1 MALPMSALFSL
12 VGGASAPALLH
23 QAGWI
28 ALLFLFVASIATV
41 LTWLLQ
47 YSFGILRRGG
57 GIPARQPQQSQR
69 IPAASLGL
77 WSCLLKLGCSRED
90 SASASGLKRLVTSL
104 FSFKS
109 FRDNWQRAWI
119 KALNDQACRI
129 GSSVQISF
137 EEGPQLPSTACISQV
152 ACMDQS
158 EQSMVLCCQLMV
170 EEIQF
175 PVSVTQQSPA
185 AVSMDSYQVTL
196 APLKAQMEICLEEA
210 EVEGLLVTW
219 SFKEPPALSLTVTSK
234 LQRGGKADVS
244 TIKELIEDTIV
255 STSPAMLVNLKA
267 HITHTVPAERF
278 CKGLASPSKAVL
290 NAGCRLV
297 VRELKAIVGRVEEVG
312 GGELCCVLE
321 LDSPVQL
328 KRTKSLTPKSRDGN
342 AELKWNEELIFELGA
357 RSKAM
362 KVKIVEKTEQDENIL
377 LGQSVIPLDLS
388 RRSPSGCHN
397 FPLTASPGTLNTPPG
412 SVSLELSYI
421 ESTDPKTTQ
430 SLVPVRTTVTPTK
443 KIEMDRTIMP
453 DGTIVTTVT
462 TIQSRPKMDGKMD
475 SPTRSPSKVE
485 VTDKRSIKTDDSPVN
500 LSPNNVVDNHLANGL
515 DPVVQTAI
523 RQLTESAN
531 KPSKKTPTK
540 RSTLIISGVSKAPID
555 QEELALSVGY
565 AASMDASLQSEAG
578 LATLP
583 HCSAQ
588 SALDSPKS
596 ADSQSQWQ
604 MVNQDLDEAAVS
616 DISER
621 PSVDDVESETGST
634 GALETRSL
642 KDHKVGFLRSG
653 TKLLFRRK
661 NKQKEPGFSHSHD
674 DLSNVSD
681 SPASARKKS
690 GSFSRKL
697 IKRFSFKSKTKSKA
711 SANGSTAAT
720 GN

>member
-1 MALPMSALFSL
+1 MAVLFSL
-12 VGGASAPALLH
+12 LGGASAPDILHHAGWLALL
-23 QAGWI
+23 
-28 ALLFLFVASIATV
+28 LLFATSIVTV
-41 LTWLLQ
+41 LAWLVQ
-47 YSFGILRRGG
+47 YSLGILRRAPG
-57 GIPARQPQQSQR
+57 
-69 IPAASLGL
+69 PAAPDQHHRPSAGLGL
-77 WSCLLKLGCSRED
+77 WSSLLQLGCSRED
-90 SASASGLKRLVTSL
+90 SSCASGLKRLVTSL

-109 FRDNWQRAWI
+109 FRDNWQKAWI

-137 EEGPQLPSTACISQV
+137 EEGPQLPSTACISHV
-152 ACMDQS
+152 ACTDQS
-158 EQSMVLCCQLMV
+158 EQSMVLCFQLV
-170 EEIQF
+170 VDVIQF

-196 APLKAQMEICLEEA
+196 APLEAQMEICLEEA

-219 SFKEPPALSLTVTSK
+219 SFKEPPPLLLTVTPK
-234 LQRGGKADVS
+234 LQRGGNDGKADVS

-267 HITHTVPAERF
+267 HVANTPVPGEKF
-278 CKGLASPSKAVL
+278 GKCLASPSKAAL

-297 VRELKAIVGRVEEVG
+297 VRQLKAIVSRTEEEG

-321 LDSPVQL
+321 LDSPAQL
-328 KRTKSLTPKSRDGN
+328 KRTKSVIPKSLSPN
-342 AELKWNEELIFELGA
+342 SELRWNEELIFELGA
-357 RSKAM
+357 RSREM
-362 KVKIVEKTEQDENIL
+362 KMKIVEKSERSESTL
-377 LGQSVIPLDLS
+377 LGQSMIPLDLS
-388 RRSPSGCHN
+388 RRSPSGCQN
-397 FPLTASPGTLNTPPG
+397 FPLAAAQGLSNTPAG
-412 SVSLELSYI
+412 SVSLELVYVEAA
-421 ESTDPKTTQ
+421 ESKTVQ
-430 SLVPVRTTVTPTK
+430 SLVPLRTTVTPTK

-462 TIQSRPKMDGKMD
+462 TIQSRPRMDGK
-475 SPTRSPSKVE
+475 
-485 VTDKRSIKTDDSPVN
+485 
-500 LSPNNVVDNHLANGL
+500 LADNHLANGL

-555 QEELALSVGY
+555 QEEMALSVGY
-565 AASMDASLQSEAG
+565 AAAMDASLQGEQG
-578 LATLP
+578 LAALP

-596 ADSQSQWQ
+596 TDSLSQRQ
-604 MVNQDLDEAAVS
+604 GASQELDEAATS

-642 KDHKVGFLRSG
+642 KDHKVSFLRSG
-653 TKLLFRRK
+653 TKLLFRRRS
-661 NKQKEPGFSHSHD
+661 KQKEPGFSHSHD

-681 SPASARKKS
+681 SPSSTRKKS

-697 IKRFSFKSKTKSKA
+697 IKRFSFKSKSKSKA
-711 SANGSTAAT
+711 SANGGTAAA

>member
-1 MALPMSALFSL
+1 MPVMSVLFSL
-12 VGGASAPALLH
+12 LGSSSGPALLQH
-23 QAGWI
+23 AGWL
-28 ALLFLFVASIATV
+28 ALLLLFAASIVTV
-41 LTWLLQ
+41 LTWLVQ
-47 YSFGILRRGG
+47 YSFGIWRRGAG
-57 GIPARQPQQSQR
+57 DRQRP
-69 IPAASLGL
+69 PASLGI
-77 WSCLLKLGCSRED
+77 WSSLLKLGCSRED
-90 SASASGLKRLVTSL
+90 SVSGSGLRRLVTSL

-109 FRDNWQRAWI
+109 FRDNWQRTWI

-137 EEGPQLPSTACISQV
+137 EEGPQLPSTASISHV
-152 ACMDQS
+152 TCTDQS

-170 EEIQF
+170 DAIQF

-185 AVSMDSYQVTL
+185 AVSMESYQVTL

-234 LQRGGKADVS
+234 LQKGGNEGKADVS
-244 TIKELIEDTIV
+244 TIQELIEDTIV

-267 HITHTVPAERF
+267 HITNTTALAEKF
-278 CKGLASPSKAVL
+278 GKGLASPSKAAL
-290 NAGCRLV
+290 NAGCRLL
-297 VRELKAIVGRVEEVG
+297 VRELKASVSRAEGVGS
-312 GGELCCVLE
+312 GELCCVLE

-328 KRTKSLTPKSRDGN
+328 KRTTTVLPKSLSAN
-342 AELKWNEELIFELGA
+342 SELKWNDELIFELGA
-357 RSKAM
+357 RSKEM
-362 KVKIVEKTEQDENIL
+362 KVKIMEKLERSENMV

-397 FPLTASPGTLNTPPG
+397 FPLTATPKMSNTLTG

-421 ESTDPKTTQ
+421 EPADSKIVQP
-430 SLVPVRTTVTPTK
+430 LVPARTVTPTK

-462 TIQSRPKMDGKMD
+462 TIQSRPKVDGKID

-485 VTDKRSIKTDDSPVN
+485 VTDKRSIKMEDSSVN
-500 LSPNNVVDNHLANGL
+500 VSPSNADNHLANGL

-531 KPSKKTPTK
+531 KPSKRTPTK
-540 RSTLIISGVSKAPID
+540 RSTLIISGISKAPID
-555 QEELALSVGY
+555 QEEMALSVGY
-565 AASMDASLQSEAG
+565 AASMDASLQGEPG
-578 LATLP
+578 LAALP
-583 HCSAQ
+583 HSSAQ
-588 SALDSPKS
+588 NALESPKS
-596 ADSQSQWQ
+596 ADSQSQRQ
-604 MVNQDLDEAAVS
+604 VVSQELDEAAVS

-642 KDHKVGFLRSG
+642 KDHKVGFLRSS
-653 TKLLFRRK
+653 TKLLFRKRS
-661 NKQKEPGFSHSHD
+661 KQKDPGFSHSHD

-681 SPASARKKS
+681 SPASTRKKS

-697 IKRFSFKSKTKSKA
+697 IKRFSFKSKSKSKA
-711 SANGSTAAT
+711 SANGSTAAS

>member
-1 MALPMSALFSL
+1 MALLLSAAFSL
-12 VGGASAPALLH
+12 LGGPSAPA
-23 QAGWI
+23 AAFPDVGWM
-28 ALLFLFVASIATV
+28 ALLLLFAASLATV
-41 LTWLLQ
+41 LTWLVQ
-47 YSFGILRRGG
+47 YSLGILRRD
-57 GIPARQPQQSQR
+57 AQQRPS
-69 IPAASLGL
+69 PASLGL
-77 WSCLLKLGCSRED
+77 WSCLVKLGCSRED

-119 KALNDQACRI
+119 KALNEQACRI

-137 EEGPQLPSTACISQV
+137 EEGPKLPSTACISQV

-158 EQSMVLCCQLMV
+158 EQSMVLCCQLV
-170 EEIQF
+170 VDAVQF

-210 EVEGLLVTW
+210 DVEGLLVTW
-219 SFKEPPALSLTVTSK
+219 SFKEPPSLALTVTSK
-234 LQRGGKADVS
+234 LQRGGNEGKADVS

-267 HITHTVPAERF
+267 HITNTVPVEKF
-278 CKGLASPSKAVL
+278 GTGLASPSKAVL

-297 VRELKAIVGRVEEVG
+297 VRELKANVSRAEEVG
-312 GGELCCVLE
+312 SGELCCVLE

-328 KRTKSLTPKSRDGN
+328 KRTKSLAPKSRNGN
-342 AELKWNEELIFELGA
+342 TELKWNEELIFELGA
-357 RSKAM
+357 RSKEM
-362 KVKIVEKTEQDENIL
+362 KVKIVERSERSENIL

-388 RRSPSGCHN
+388 RRSPSGCQN
-397 FPLTASPGTLNTPPG
+397 FPLTAAPGMSNTPPG

-421 ESTDPKTTQ
+421 ESPDSKAGL
-430 SLVPVRTTVTPTK
+430 SLVPMRTTVTPTK
-443 KIEMDRTIMP
+443 KIEMDRIIMP

-475 SPTRSPSKVE
+475 SPARSPSKVE
-485 VTDKRSIKTDDSPVN
+485 VTDKRSIKMDDSPVN
-500 LSPNNVVDNHLANGL
+500 LSPNNVDNHLANGL

-555 QEELALSVGY
+555 QEEMALSVGY
-565 AASMDASLQSEAG
+565 AASMDASLQGEPGMPA
-578 LATLP
+578 LP

-596 ADSQSQWQ
+596 PDSQNQWQ
-604 MVNQDLDEAAVS
+604 MVSQDLDEAAVS

-653 TKLLFRRK
+653 TKLLFRRR

-674 DLSNVSD
+674 DLSNVSN
-681 SPASARKKS
+681 SPASTRKKS

-697 IKRFSFKSKTKSKA
+697 IKSFSFKSKSKSKA
-711 SANGSTAAT
+711 STNGSTAAT

>member
-1 MALPMSALFSL
+1 MCPEDNMISLDFDTCIGSLAVLIDDGQPRLDFLQLVLVKCFSCWPWS
-12 VGGASAPALLH
+12 VN
-23 QAGWI
+23 
-28 ALLFLFVASIATV
+28 
-41 LTWLLQ
+41 
-47 YSFGILRRGG
+47 
-57 GIPARQPQQSQR
+57 
-69 IPAASLGL
+69 L
-77 WSCLLKLGCSRED
+77 WSLI
-90 SASASGLKRLVTSL
+90 SGLHTSL
-104 FSFKS
+104 THYLSLF
-109 FRDNWQRAWI
+109 Q
-119 KALNDQACRI
+119 
-129 GSSVQISF
+129 SSVQISF

-152 ACMDQS
+152 ACVDQS
-158 EQSMVLCCQLMV
+158 EQSMVLCCQLV
-170 EEIQF
+170 VDAVQF

-210 EVEGLLVTW
+210 DVEGLLVTW
-219 SFKEPPALSLTVTSK
+219 SFKEPPSLSLTVTSK
-234 LQRGGKADVS
+234 LQRGGNEGKVDVS

-267 HITHTVPAERF
+267 HITNTVPTEKF
-278 CKGLASPSKAVL
+278 GKGLASPSKAVL

-297 VRELKAIVGRVEEVG
+297 VRELKANVSRAEEVG
-312 GGELCCVLE
+312 SGELCCILE

-328 KRTKSLTPKSRDGN
+328 KRTKSLAPKSRNGN
-342 AELKWNEELIFELGA
+342 TELKWNEELIFELGA
-357 RSKAM
+357 RSKEM
-362 KVKIVEKTEQDENIL
+362 KVKIVERSERSENIL
-377 LGQSVIPLDLS
+377 LGQSVIPLDLP
-388 RRSPSGCHN
+388 RRAPSGCHN
-397 FPLTASPGTLNTPPG
+397 FPLTAAPGMSNTPPG

-421 ESTDPKTTQ
+421 ESTDSKASL

-443 KIEMDRTIMP
+443 KIEMDRIIMP

-475 SPTRSPSKVE
+475 SPARSPSKVE
-485 VTDKRSIKTDDSPVN
+485 VTDKRSIKMDDSPVN
-500 LSPNNVVDNHLANGL
+500 LSPNNAADNHLANGL

-555 QEELALSVGY
+555 QEEMALSVGY
-565 AASMDASLQSEAG
+565 AASMDASLQGEPG
-578 LATLP
+578 LPALP

-604 MVNQDLDEAAVS
+604 MVSQDLDEAAVS

-653 TKLLFRRK
+653 TKLLFRRR

-674 DLSNVSD
+674 DLSNVSN
-681 SPASARKKS
+681 SPASTRKKS

-697 IKRFSFKSKTKSKA
+697 IKRFSFKSKSKSKA
-711 SANGSTAAT
+711 SANGSPAAT

>member
-1 MALPMSALFSL
+1 MAAMAAAFSL
-12 VGGASAPALLH
+12 FGSSSAPAAFRD
-23 QAGWI
+23 AGWL
-28 ALLFLFVASIATV
+28 ALLLLFAASIVTV
-41 LTWLLQ
+41 LTWLVQ
-47 YSFGILRRGG
+47 YSFGILRRAG
-57 GIPARQPQQSQR
+57 PAAKQHG
-69 IPAASLGL
+69 PAASLGL
-77 WSCLLKLGCSRED
+77 WSSLLKLGCSRED

-104 FSFKS
+104 FSFRS

-137 EEGPQLPSTACISQV
+137 EESPQLPSMACISQV

-158 EQSMVLCCQLMV
+158 EQSMVLCCQLV
-170 EEIQF
+170 VDAIQF

-196 APLKAQMEICLEEA
+196 APLKAQMEICLEETEA
-210 EVEGLLVTW
+210 EGLLVTW
-219 SFKEPPALSLTVTSK
+219 SFKEPPALFLTVTSK
-234 LQRGGKADVS
+234 LQRRGNEGKVDVS

-267 HITHTVPAERF
+267 HVANTVPAEKF
-278 CKGLASPSKAVL
+278 GKGLASPSKAVL
-290 NAGCRLV
+290 NARCRLV
-297 VRELKAIVGRVEEVG
+297 VRELKANVSRAEEVG
-312 GGELCCVLE
+312 SRELCCVLE

-328 KRTKSLTPKSRDGN
+328 KRTKPVVPKSPNRN
-342 AELKWNEELIFELGA
+342 SELKWNEELIFELGA
-357 RSKAM
+357 RSKEM
-362 KVKIVEKTEQDENIL
+362 KVKIVEKSEQSESIL
-377 LGQSVIPLDLS
+377 LGQSVIPLDLP
-388 RRSPSGCHN
+388 RRSPSGYHN
-397 FPLTASPGTLNTPPG
+397 LALAATPGTSNTATG

-421 ESTDPKTTQ
+421 EPTDLKTAQ

-485 VTDKRSIKTDDSPVN
+485 VTEKKSIKMDDSPVN
-500 LSPNNVVDNHLANGL
+500 LSHNNAVDNHLANGL

-540 RSTLIISGVSKAPID
+540 RSTLIISGVSKVPID
-555 QEELALSVGY
+555 QEEMALSVGY
-565 AASMDASLQSEAG
+565 AASMDASLQGEAG
-578 LATLP
+578 LPALP

-596 ADSQSQWQ
+596 ADSQNQWQ

-642 KDHKVGFLRSG
+642 KDHKVGFLRSS
-653 TKLLFRRK
+653 TKLLFRRR

-681 SPASARKKS
+681 SPASTRKKS

-697 IKRFSFKSKTKSKA
+697 IKRFSFKSKSKSKA

>member
-1 MALPMSALFSL
+1 MAVLFSL
-12 VGGASAPALLH
+12 LGGASAPDILHHAGWLALL
-23 QAGWI
+23 
-28 ALLFLFVASIATV
+28 LLFATSIVTV
-41 LTWLLQ
+41 LAWLVQ
-47 YSFGILRRGG
+47 YSLGILRRAPG
-57 GIPARQPQQSQR
+57 
-69 IPAASLGL
+69 PAAPDQHHRPSAGLGL
-77 WSCLLKLGCSRED
+77 WSSLLQLGCSRED
-90 SASASGLKRLVTSL
+90 SSCASGLKRLVTSL

-109 FRDNWQRAWI
+109 FRDNWQKAWI

-137 EEGPQLPSTACISQV
+137 EEGPQLPSTACISHV
-152 ACMDQS
+152 ACTDQS
-158 EQSMVLCCQLMV
+158 EQSMVLCFQLV
-170 EEIQF
+170 VDVIQF

-196 APLKAQMEICLEEA
+196 APLEAQMEICLEEA

-219 SFKEPPALSLTVTSK
+219 SFKEPPPLLLTVTPK
-234 LQRGGKADVS
+234 LQRGGNDGKADVS

-267 HITHTVPAERF
+267 HVANTPVPGEKF
-278 CKGLASPSKAVL
+278 GKCLASPSKAAL

-297 VRELKAIVGRVEEVG
+297 VRQLKAIVSRTEEEG

-321 LDSPVQL
+321 LDSPAQL
-328 KRTKSLTPKSRDGN
+328 KRTKSVIPKSLSPN
-342 AELKWNEELIFELGA
+342 SELRWNEELIFELGA
-357 RSKAM
+357 RSREM
-362 KVKIVEKTEQDENIL
+362 KMKIVEKSERSESTL
-377 LGQSVIPLDLS
+377 LGQSMIPLDLS
-388 RRSPSGCHN
+388 RRSPSGCQN
-397 FPLTASPGTLNTPPG
+397 FPLAAAQGLSNTPAG
-412 SVSLELSYI
+412 SVSLELVYVEAA
-421 ESTDPKTTQ
+421 ESKTVQ
-430 SLVPVRTTVTPTK
+430 SLVPLRTTVTPTK

-462 TIQSRPKMDGKMD
+462 TIQSRPRMDGKLD

-485 VTDKRSIKTDDSPVN
+485 VTEKRSIKVDNSPVS
-500 LSPNNVVDNHLANGL
+500 LSPNNADNHLANGL

-555 QEELALSVGY
+555 QEEMALSVGY
-565 AASMDASLQSEAG
+565 AAAMDASLQGEQG
-578 LATLP
+578 LAALP

-596 ADSQSQWQ
+596 TDSLSQRQ
-604 MVNQDLDEAAVS
+604 GASQELDEAATS

-642 KDHKVGFLRSG
+642 KDHKVSFLRSG
-653 TKLLFRRK
+653 TKLLFRRRS
-661 NKQKEPGFSHSHD
+661 KQKEPGFSHSHD

-681 SPASARKKS
+681 SPSSTRKKS

-697 IKRFSFKSKTKSKA
+697 IKRFSFKSKSKSKA
-711 SANGSTAAT
+711 SANGGTAAA

>member
-1 MALPMSALFSL
+1 MAVMSVVFSL
-12 VGGASAPALLH
+12 LGNVSAPAIFH
-23 QAGWI
+23 DAGWF
-28 ALLFLFVASIATV
+28 ALLLLFVASIVTV

-47 YSFGILRRGG
+47 YSFGIFRRAD
-57 GIPARQPQQSQR
+57 PAAQQYR
-69 IPAASLGL
+69 PPASLGL
-77 WSCLLKLGCSRED
+77 WSSLLKLGCSRED
-90 SASASGLKRLVTSL
+90 SASASGLKHLVTSL

-109 FRDNWQRAWI
+109 FRDNWQKAWI

-137 EEGPQLPSTACISQV
+137 EESPQLPSTACISHM
-152 ACMDQS
+152 ACTEQS
-158 EQSMVLCCQLMV
+158 EQSMVLCCQLV
-170 EEIQF
+170 VDAIQF

-196 APLKAQMEICLEEA
+196 TPLQAQMEICLEEA
-210 EVEGLLVTW
+210 EIEGLLVTW

-234 LQRGGKADVS
+234 LQRGGNEGKADVS

-267 HITHTVPAERF
+267 HIANTTVLAEKF
-278 CKGLASPSKAVL
+278 GKGLASPSKAVL
-290 NAGCRLV
+290 NAGCRLM
-297 VRELKAIVGRVEEVG
+297 VRELKANVRRAEEMG
-312 GGELCCVLE
+312 GGGLCCVLE
-321 LDSPVQL
+321 LDNPVQL
-328 KRTKSLTPKSRDGN
+328 KRTGYVILKSLSADS
-342 AELKWNEELIFELGA
+342 ELKWNEELIFDLGA
-357 RSKAM
+357 RSKEM
-362 KVKIVEKTEQDENIL
+362 KVKIMETSEQSENIL

-388 RRSPSGCHN
+388 RRSPSGCQN
-397 FPLTASPGTLNTPPG
+397 FTLTAASGMPDSPTG

-421 ESTDPKTTQ
+421 EATDSKTAQ
-430 SLVPVRTTVTPTK
+430 SLVPLRTTVTPTK

-462 TIQSRPKMDGKMD
+462 TIQSRPKMDGKLD

-485 VTDKRSIKTDDSPVN
+485 ITEKRSIKMDESSVSLPPSN
-500 LSPNNVVDNHLANGL
+500 ADNHLANGL

-555 QEELALSVGY
+555 QEEMALSVGY
-565 AASMDASLQSEAG
+565 AAAMDASLQGEPA
-578 LATLP
+578 LAALP

-588 SALDSPKS
+588 NVLDSPKS
-596 ADSQSQWQ
+596 TDSLNQRQTIS
-604 MVNQDLDEAAVS
+604 QDLDEAAVS

-681 SPASARKKS
+681 SPSTTRKKS

-697 IKRFSFKSKTKSKA
+697 IKRFSFKSKSKSKA
-711 SANGSTAAT
+711 SANGSPAAT

>member
-1 MALPMSALFSL
+1 MALLLSAAFSL
-12 VGGASAPALLH
+12 LGGPSAPA
-23 QAGWI
+23 AAFPDVGWM
-28 ALLFLFVASIATV
+28 ALLLLFAASLATV
-41 LTWLLQ
+41 LTWLVQ
-47 YSFGILRRGG
+47 YSLGILRRD
-57 GIPARQPQQSQR
+57 AQQRPS
-69 IPAASLGL
+69 PASLGL
-77 WSCLLKLGCSRED
+77 WSCLVKLGCSRED

-119 KALNDQACRI
+119 KALNEQACRI

-137 EEGPQLPSTACISQV
+137 EEGPKLPSTACISQV

-158 EQSMVLCCQLMV
+158 EQSMVLCCQLV
-170 EEIQF
+170 VDAVQF

-210 EVEGLLVTW
+210 DVEGLLVTW
-219 SFKEPPALSLTVTSK
+219 SFKEPPSLALTVTSK
-234 LQRGGKADVS
+234 LQRGGNEGKADVS

-267 HITHTVPAERF
+267 HITNTVPVEKF
-278 CKGLASPSKAVL
+278 GTGLASPSKAVL

-297 VRELKAIVGRVEEVG
+297 VRELKANVSRAEEVG
-312 GGELCCVLE
+312 SGELCCVLE

-328 KRTKSLTPKSRDGN
+328 KRTKSLAPKSRNGN
-342 AELKWNEELIFELGA
+342 TELKWNEELIFELGA
-357 RSKAM
+357 RSKEM
-362 KVKIVEKTEQDENIL
+362 KVKIVERSERSENIL

-388 RRSPSGCHN
+388 RRSPSGCQN
-397 FPLTASPGTLNTPPG
+397 FPLTAAPGMSNTPPG

-421 ESTDPKTTQ
+421 ESPDSKAGL
-430 SLVPVRTTVTPTK
+430 SLVPMRTTVTPTK
-443 KIEMDRTIMP
+443 KIEMDRIIMP

-475 SPTRSPSKVE
+475 SPARSPSKVE
-485 VTDKRSIKTDDSPVN
+485 VTDKRSIKMDDSPVN
-500 LSPNNVVDNHLANGL
+500 LSPNNVDNHLANGL

-555 QEELALSVGY
+555 QEEMALSVGY
-565 AASMDASLQSEAG
+565 AASMDASLQGEPG
-578 LATLP
+578 LPALP

-596 ADSQSQWQ
+596 PDSQNQWQ
-604 MVNQDLDEAAVS
+604 MVSQDLDEAAVS

-653 TKLLFRRK
+653 TKLLFRRR

-674 DLSNVSD
+674 DLSNVSN
-681 SPASARKKS
+681 SPASTRKKS

-697 IKRFSFKSKTKSKA
+697 IKSFSFKSKSKSKA
-711 SANGSTAAT
+711 STNGSTAAT